1 VEREKR
7 KGRNGRVRQR
17 DMNGLWIDVGEKE
30 RERGDDADDEG

>member
-30 RERGDDADDEG
+30 RERG